1 MVLTVSDMLLFTA
14 RIAQRGC
21 RRNTM
26 PDKAKLA
33 ELDEEIAAVRANLLE
48 LTEQAAAQSGA
59 ADEELA
65 AERIAKQERLLANL
79 LKEREAAAKSKS

>member
-1 MVLTVSDMLLFTA
+1 
-14 RIAQRGC
+14 
-21 RRNTM
+21 M
-26 PDKAKLA
+26 PNKALLA
-33 ELDEEIAAVRANLLE
+33 ELDDEIAAVRANLLE

-79 LKEREAAAKSKS
+79 LKEREAAAK

>member
-1 MVLTVSDMLLFTA
+1 MRDKA
-14 RIAQRGC
+14 RI
-21 RRNTM
+21 
-26 PDKAKLA
+26 A

-65 AERIAKQERLLANL
+65 AERIARQERLLASL
-79 LKEREAAAKSKS
+79 LKQREELGR

>member
-1 MVLTVSDMLLFTA
+1 
-14 RIAQRGC
+14 
-21 RRNTM
+21 M
-26 PDKAKLA
+26 PDKARLA

-65 AERIAKQERLLANL
+65 AERIARQERLLASLLGQRDAL
-79 LKEREAAAKSKS
+79 LK

>member
-1 MVLTVSDMLLFTA
+1 
-14 RIAQRGC
+14 
-21 RRNTM
+21 M
-26 PDKAKLA
+26 PDKARIA

-65 AERIAKQERLLANL
+65 AERISRQERLLASLQKQREEL
-79 LKEREAAAKSKS
+79 LK

>member
-1 MVLTVSDMLLFTA
+1 
-14 RIAQRGC
+14 
-21 RRNTM
+21 M
-26 PDKAKLA
+26 PDKARLA

-65 AERIAKQERLLANL
+65 AARIAKQEALLATL
-79 LKEREAAAKSKS
+79 LKQREAAAK

>member
-1 MVLTVSDMLLFTA
+1 
-14 RIAQRGC
+14 
-21 RRNTM
+21 M
-26 PDKAKLA
+26 PNKALLA
-33 ELDEEIAAVRANLLE
+33 ELDDEIAAVRANLLE

-79 LKEREAAAKSKS
+79 LKEREAAATAKG